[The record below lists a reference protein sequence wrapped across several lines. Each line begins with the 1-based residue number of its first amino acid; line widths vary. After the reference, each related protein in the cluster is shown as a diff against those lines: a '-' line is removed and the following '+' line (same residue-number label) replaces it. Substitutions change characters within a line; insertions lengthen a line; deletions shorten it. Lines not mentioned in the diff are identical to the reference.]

1 MSLSQ
6 AKATR
11 YPKPGPIGGNLIREV
26 ISFLKSQ
33 NLKLPLG
40 SHILIAVSG
49 GSDSIG
55 LAHLLVHFGRRIVAR
70 SQISL
75 LHVNHGWRAEESDA
89 DEAFVKELGKRW
101 KIPVIVHRLDPS
113 KNHKAKKSWED
124 EARGFRKEV
133 FACEAEKLDRKV
145 REYDDKKAHHYND
158 DKPKNP
164 TLVLTGHQADDQAET
179 LLWRLFTGAAETHG
193 GGVVFRYGIEMRP
206 FLTCRKALIK
216 NYLLEVDQSYREDA
230 TNQSDR
236 FMRARMRSQLMP
248 AIEKLFPR
256 AIDHLVRLALSAQ
269 AGIDILTP
277 DEAPEA
283 LDRTRKQN
291 SNLGNTPLNPYD
303 TLIAAA
309 GLKVRRPHFKI
320 LSEKLVAKKPWCGE
334 IHLPGGWKLIC
345 QPPEKWILERI

>member
-1 MSLSQ
+1 MRLDQ
-6 AKATR
+6 AKTAR
-11 YPKPGPIGGNLIREV
+11 YPKPGPVGGNLTREV

-33 NLKLPLG
+33 NLKLPLS

-55 LAHLLVHFGRRIVAR
+55 LAHLLVHFGRRIVPR

-75 LHVNHGWRAEESDA
+75 LHVNHGWRAKESDA
-89 DEAFVKELGKRW
+89 DEDFVNDLGKRW
-101 KIPVIVHRLDPS
+101 KIPVIVHRLDPL
-113 KNHKAKKSWED
+113 KNHNSKKSWED
-124 EARGFRKEV
+124 EARGFRKEI
-133 FACEAEKLDRKV
+133 FACEAAKRDS
-145 REYDDKKAHHYND
+145 A
-158 DKPKNP
+158 
-164 TLVLTGHQADDQAET
+164 LVFTGHQADDQAET

-193 GGVVFRYGIEMRP
+193 GGVAFHHGVEMRP

-256 AIDHLVRLALSAQ
+256 AIEHLVRLALSAQ
-269 AGIDILTP
+269 VGIDKLTLESS
-277 DEAPEA
+277 EAKDLA
-283 LDRTRKQN
+283 RKQN

-309 GLKVRRPHFKI
+309 GLKMRRPHFKI

-345 QPPEKWILERI
+345 QPPDKWILERI